1 MARYDTLQSRMLLL
15 QIGSL
20 LAATVA
26 IFTWYDRYYNNH
38 PRLALVIV
46 TCSILYILCF
56 GTVPQ
61 AWRLYRQKRRDALS
75 LPDYTEIP
83 RKYFRL
89 DPYVA
94 ATANEFRRD
103 DNAHVEVLEWI
114 RDSTHPV
121 LYLSGVSGCGKS
133 SILEGY
139 VLPKL
144 IEDGWRTQ
152 LVRTFSDPL
161 PPLEAALNTPRRR
174 GTHLLIVCDQFEEFA
189 ILQDRTP
196 AAERE
201 RFVDRVR
208 ELQLSPPPGVILLF
222 SFRRDYMNDV
232 VVMKIGELV
241 PNHTFYEID
250 AFKRGAARKFLEK
263 ALDKEPG
270 AELVDRLLAGA
281 EALDDVPARFRPIT
295 LNMLGLA
302 LQDLDLQ
309 VTAKPEK
316 LVQDYMQ
323 RAVAQSEIKEIA
335 PAVIG
340 EMISDAN
347 TKEPRTVGELASLL
361 NLNNHDVLVCLT
373 LLAQKGLVRK
383 LDAPQELWEI
393 SHDFVARQLA
403 ILLGRLRPSPW
414 PRLAM
419 LSAPILLILILS
431 GLIIWLPGYA
441 EERAYSNLRG
451 MEIAVTIDG
460 PNNLLIATFSPI
472 SDDRTYASALPDLNE
487 VRISDLDL
495 SHSNVTT
502 LPTLPS
508 SLHALNVSGSKIT
521 TLPAL
526 PSTLQ
531 TLNIS
536 GSEIATLPAL
546 PSTLQTLNASGSR
559 ITTLPA
565 LPTRLKELNIS
576 GSSIT
581 TLPELPSSLHA
592 LNVSG
597 YGMETGLLRGSRSII
612 TTLPALPSTLQT
624 LNACW
629 FQDNDPACAA
639 DPSEGAVHSGLQ
651 HNDAACATELSEDA
665 EHFWL

>member
-1 MARYDTLQSRMLLL
+1 M
-15 QIGSL
+15 
-20 LAATVA
+20 
-26 IFTWYDRYYNNH
+26 
-38 PRLALVIV
+38 
-46 TCSILYILCF
+46 
-56 GTVPQ
+56 
-61 AWRLYRQKRRDALS
+61 
-75 LPDYTEIP
+75 
-83 RKYFRL
+83 
-89 DPYVA
+89 
-94 ATANEFRRD
+94 
-103 DNAHVEVLEWI
+103 
-114 RDSTHPV
+114 
-121 LYLSGVSGCGKS
+121 
-133 SILEGY
+133 
-139 VLPKL
+139 
-144 IEDGWRTQ
+144 
-152 LVRTFSDPL
+152 RTFSDPL

-576 GSSIT
+576 GCRIT

-597 YGMETGLLRGSRSII
+597 YGMETGLLRGSRSKI

-624 LNACW
+624 LNASGSRITTL
-629 FQDNDPACAA
+629 PALPTRLKELYIQGSNITTLPAL
-639 DPSEGAVHSGLQ
+639 PSCLKTLNISGCRITTLPELPTRLKALNIRDSNITTLPALPSSLQ
-651 HNDAACATELSEDA
+651 VLNIDSRLISDREVSVARANGVDVRVYPRLD
-665 EHFWL
+665 LP